1 MTGLR
6 DPGNL
11 LDRLVLS
18 SRQQLG
24 LRALALGSA
33 LGVLALVPAAGGAF
47 HPWFS
52 AAGFVLAVLA
62 ALVPES
68 HLPLGLV
75 VYLGGLWLVAVPGG
89 LGVATSAAAVLV
101 GVLHLACTLASYGP
115 PGLTLDRQLL
125 RVWARRAA
133 GCGAAVL
140 LTWLAARA
148 VASLDRSSGA
158 IALGAGLV
166 LLLGWTVAVRQG
178 LSVGEDDAGR

>member
-1 MTGLR
+1 MNSLR

-52 AAGFVLAVLA
+52 ATGAVLAVLV

-75 VYLGGLWLVAVPGG
+75 VYLGALWLVAVPAG
-89 LGVATSAAAVLV
+89 LGVATPAAAVLL
-101 GVLHLACTLASYGP
+101 GALHLACTLASYGP
-115 PGLTLDRQLL
+115 PGLRLDRRLL
-125 RVWARRAA
+125 RLWGRRAG
-133 GCGAAVL
+133 GCAAAVL

-148 VASLDRSSGA
+148 LSSLDRPSGL
-158 IALGAGLV
+158 ALGAGLV
-166 LLLGWTVAVRQG
+166 LLLGWTAAVRQG
-178 LSVGEDDAGR
+178 LFAGEDDAGR